1 VILRT
6 IVLALALSCAM
17 SDLFGQ
23 DSVRRTPPAL
33 RLPVPSAADSARN
46 LAVLR
51 AALDRCFT
59 DRGYTPGGVSAKVV
73 SLRTGATLYERGATT
88 PLTPASTTKLF
99 TTVAAFEL
107 MGNGASVHTTV
118 KTDGLIDRDGNLDG
132 NVYLIGTGD
141 AILNVNDLEDLADQL
156 TRMGIKRIRGNIYG
170 DGSLFAD
177 SPERPVYSGDF
188 EVVQGMP
195 PVLALTVNQ
204 STVAVIVTGLPNGR
218 VVAQTIPA
226 GDAFS
231 IVTQPSR
238 RRGRVRVGSTT
249 LPNGHQQFV
258 VSGNPGVNR
267 TTTQYV
273 TMTRPAIAAA
283 GVFASR
289 IRAGGITIDGT
300 VADRITP
307 ASARILTVFRRPLS
321 SFAYNINKRSD
332 NHLAEHLFK
341 MVGSVCGEQR
351 QPAQRAKRAM
361 LEVLDSLKVGRGGS
375 VFNDGSGLSRRNK
388 TSAAT
393 EVGMLVAAS
402 KRPWFPAFRST
413 LAIAGVDGTVRRRMA
428 GTRAQGN
435 VTAKT
440 GSLRN
445 VSALAGYVTSA
456 DGEPLVFSFIS
467 NGPGGSGY
475 KVSENIACIAL
486 ADFSYARPAG
496 SGTPQPVTLADPLQD
511 DAEDYAEDEAGY
523 GAGAATRPP
532 SASSVPPPSTTPPV
546 TRPVTPPPVRRA
558 ITPARKAPAP
568 PARRMSSSRRGSRK
582 QTWRRSS
589 KRGSKPSLRKQSR
602 ARKQPP
608 KQRNRRRR

>member
-1 VILRT
+1 MIRRT
-6 IVLALALSCAM
+6 IVLALAMSCAL
-17 SDLFGQ
+17 SGLFGQ
-23 DSVRRTPPAL
+23 DSMRRMPPTL
-33 RLPVPSAADSARN
+33 RLPVPSAADSVRN
-46 LAVLR
+46 LAALR

-59 DRGYTPGGVSAKVV
+59 DRGYVAGGVSAKVV
-73 SLRTGATLYERGATT
+73 SLRTGATLYERGASTL
-88 PLTPASTTKLF
+88 LTPASTTKLF
-99 TTVAAFEL
+99 TTVSAFEL
-107 MGNGASVHTTV
+107 MGNNASVNTMV

-177 SPERPVYSGDF
+177 SPERPIYSGDF

-218 VVAQTIPA
+218 VIAQTIPS

-231 IVTQPSR
+231 IITQPSR
-238 RRGRVRVGSTT
+238 RRGRVRVGTAT

-300 VADRITP
+300 VAERSAP
-307 ASARILTVFRRPLS
+307 ASSRILTVFRRPLS

-361 LEVLDSLKVGRGGS
+361 LEVLDTLKVGRGGS

-393 EVGMLVAAS
+393 EVSMLVAAS

-496 SGTPQPVTLADPLQD
+496 GVTPMPLTLTDPSQK
-511 DAEDYAEDEAGY
+511 DAEDDAEDEAGY
-523 GAGAATRPP
+523 GAGAASLPP
-532 SASSVPPPSTTPPV
+532 SASSAPASTTPPV
-546 TRPVTPPPVRRA
+546 TRPVTPPAAQRA
-558 ITPARKAPAP
+558 ITPQRKAPAA
-568 PARRMSSSRRGSRK
+568 PARRMRASRRGGSK

-589 KRGSKPSLRKQSR
+589 KRGSKQSLRKQSR
-602 ARKQPP
+602 ARKQPA

>member
-1 VILRT
+1 MILRT

-23 DSVRRTPPAL
+23 DSVQRTPPAL
-33 RLPVPSAADSARN
+33 RLPVPSAGDSARN
-46 LAVLR
+46 LAALR

-177 SPERPVYSGDF
+177 SPERPIYSGDF

-218 VVAQTIPA
+218 VIAQTIPS

-238 RRGRVRVGSTT
+238 RRGRVRVGTAT

-300 VADRITP
+300 VAERSAP
-307 ASARILTVFRRPLS
+307 ASSRILTVFRRPLS

-361 LEVLDSLKVGRGGS
+361 LEVLDTLKVGRGGS

-393 EVGMLVAAS
+393 EVSMLVAAS

-435 VTAKT
+435 VAAKT

-496 SGTPQPVTLADPLQD
+496 GVTPVPLTLTDPSLK
-511 DAEDYAEDEAGY
+511 DAEDDAEDEAGY
-523 GAGAATRPP
+523 GAGAATLPP
-532 SASSVPPPSTTPPV
+532 SASSAPPSTTPPV
-546 TRPVTPPPVRRA
+546 TRPVTPPAAQRA
-558 ITPARKAPAP
+558 ITPQRKAPAA
-568 PARRMSSSRRGSRK
+568 PARRMRSSRRGNRN
-582 QTWRRSS
+582 QTLRRSS
-589 KRGSKPSLRKQSR
+589 KRGSKQSLRKQSR
-602 ARKQPP
+602 ARKQPA